1 MGSNFV
7 QSGDRTEQTGDPR
20 GYGPEKGRIMKTY
33 AALLAFVLL
42 ALFLAT
48 GCAPTPGPGIEGD
61 VAGFWKGLW
70 HGFIVLF
77 TFIVSLFTDSVGI
90 YEAHNNGNLY
100 NLGFV
105 MGVMIFFGGSCGGA
119 CKKVR

>member
-1 MGSNFV
+1 
-7 QSGDRTEQTGDPR
+7 
-20 GYGPEKGRIMKTY
+20 MKTY
-33 AALLAFVLL
+33 AALLAFMLL

-48 GCAPTPGPGIEGD
+48 GCAPTPELFADRPEIEGD

-77 TFIVSLFTDSVGI
+77 TFIVSIFTDNVGI
-90 YEAHNNGNLY
+90 YESHNNGNLY

-105 MGVMIFFGGSCGGA
+105 LGVMIFFGGCSGGA
-119 CKKVR
+119 CKKAR

>member
-1 MGSNFV
+1 M
-7 QSGDRTEQTGDPR
+7 
-20 GYGPEKGRIMKTY
+20 
-33 AALLAFVLL
+33 LL

-48 GCAPTPGPGIEGD
+48 ACAPTAVTPDAAQDADGD

-100 NLGFV
+100 NLGFLL
-105 MGVMIFFGGSCGGA
+105 GLMIFFGGSGGGA
-119 CKKVR
+119 CRRAK

>member
-1 MGSNFV
+1 
-7 QSGDRTEQTGDPR
+7 
-20 GYGPEKGRIMKTY
+20 MKAY

-42 ALFLAT
+42 VLFLVT
-48 GCAPTPGPGIEGD
+48 GCAPTPDHFTDGPGNEGD

-105 MGVMIFFGGSCGGA
+105 LGVMIFFGGSGGGA

>member
-1 MGSNFV
+1 
-7 QSGDRTEQTGDPR
+7 
-20 GYGPEKGRIMKTY
+20 MKTY

-48 GCAPTPGPGIEGD
+48 GCAPTPDLITDGPGIEGD

-77 TFIVSLFTDSVGI
+77 TFIVSLFSDSVGI
-90 YEAHNNGNLY
+90 YESHNNGNLY
-100 NLGFV
+100 NLGFLL
-105 MGVMIFFGGSCGGA
+105 GVMIFFGGSGRGVCRKA
-119 CKKVR
+119 KC